1 DQIGIRNSSKDAVSV
16 ITTWQE
22 LLQHYGPSTDVQIEI
37 IRKFEEIC
45 LEFAQD
51 YAPAFDRILQ
61 ELCEKKVPTKEAIL
75 KPYRAVKKHMMVM
88 ILQLFFLNQP
98 TTVKLKKYIPI
109 IDAVPPQTTVLSNS

>member
-1 DQIGIRNSSKDAVSV
+1 MFNIRCDCTKISVQYDTIGQCWGNFLGSDQIGIRNSSKDAVSV

-75 KPYRAVKKHMMVM
+75 LWEFEK
-88 ILQLFFLNQP
+88 
-98 TTVKLKKYIPI
+98 
-109 IDAVPPQTTVLSNS
+109 